1 MDDETLLDPAFV
13 RSLEGLR
20 VALRQRVKGVRA
32 GDHRTHRRGQSV
44 EFAEHRP
51 YTPGDDPRR
60 IDWNAYARL
69 GDLVVRL
76 FVAEEDVTVH
86 LLLDASAS
94 MGFGTPSKL
103 SRARRLAAALG
114 YLALTGTER
123 VSLSVSAA
131 DLARPVPALRG
142 RAAVPAL
149 LKHLD
154 ALRPVGHAPLEQA
167 ASRAVTGPSGRS
179 SVAVVLTDA
188 LDQGASLRACW
199 RLAAARHAVTLVHLL
214 CDDELRPPPDDVGT
228 LVDSE
233 TGESLDLALDDEAL
247 ERYQTHLRAWLAD
260 LAGQCARRGVRYVR
274 AFDGREPLEV
284 LGEVLT
290 GRARDHVPV
299 GPQGAS
305 PWDG

>member
-1 MDDETLLDPAFV
+1 VGDTALLDPAFV

-20 VALRQRVKGVRA
+20 VALRQRVKGVRV
-32 GDHRTHRRGQSV
+32 GDHRTQRRGQSV

-86 LLLDASAS
+86 LLVDASAS

-103 SRARRLAAALG
+103 ARAQHLAAALG
-114 YLALTGTER
+114 YLALTGSER
-123 VSLSVSAA
+123 VSLSVSA
-131 DLARPVPALRG
+131 DDRARPLPGLRG

-149 LKHLD
+149 LQHLD
-154 ALRPVGHAPLEQA
+154 ALAPLGRAPLEQA

-179 SVAVVLTDA
+179 AVAIVLTDA
-188 LDQGASLRACW
+188 LDAGASLRACW
-199 RLAAARHAVTLVHLL
+199 RLAAARHHVTLVHLL
-214 CDDELRPPPDDVGT
+214 CDAELRPSLDDVGS

-233 TGESLDLALDDEAL
+233 THETLDLAVDDEAL
-247 ERYQTHLRAWLAD
+247 DRYATHLRAWLGD
-260 LAGQCARRGVRYVR
+260 LTAQCARRGVRYVR
-274 AFDGREPLEV
+274 AFEGRATLEV

-290 GRARDHVPV
+290 GRARDPE
-299 GPQGAS
+299 GAA